1 MNKYF
6 ALRKTNR
13 MRTELLTE
21 KSQEQLK
28 EVIRY
33 LRRVSW
39 DFCGIELVR
48 SDLLDIA
55 IQANTENQ
63 ELFHSISDAKTFV
76 EEVKPS
82 LKTLRAGDYFWYV
95 APLYFF
101 FEWGVE
107 GLLLYPVIGNWVF
120 ELSVGYLMQLVVA
133 VAAFCILFRRMM
145 EQVGFPPREH
155 WLKYA
160 AWLVL
165 YIVILYGT
173 GWFFNQI
180 AGNLVLLRLPILSY
194 SVFCL
199 LLGAGL
205 YAIHFWRYGK
215 DPRLSA
221 RIYITK
227 NRPRRVGALH
237 AAGPMIYWGV
247 YPLRRKLPL
256 SPCRRSR
263 TARSFPCTW
272 PRWPLRR
279 EPAACGGRSPCP
291 ADPCPL
297 RYTCG

>member
-55 IQANTENQ
+55 IQANKENQ

-101 FEWGVE
+101 FGWGVE

-133 VAAFCILFRRMM
+133 VAAFCVLFRRMM

-173 GWFFNQI
+173 GWFFTQI
-180 AGNLVLLRLPILSY
+180 AGKIVLLRLPILSY

-199 LLGAGL
+199 VLQGESALQFCKKD
-205 YAIHFWRYGK
+205 AIDHETI
-215 DPRLSA
+215 PPPLSA
-221 RIYITK
+221 AMYSGGTACTAGAISAAERSARYCQPTRDLTG
-227 NRPRRVGALH
+227 RPKRAGTGA
-237 AAGPMIYWGV
+237 
-247 YPLRRKLPL
+247 
-256 SPCRRSR
+256 
-263 TARSFPCTW
+263 
-272 PRWPLRR
+272 
-279 EPAACGGRSPCP
+279 E
-291 ADPCPL
+291 
-297 RYTCG
+297 TC

>member
-55 IQANTENQ
+55 IQANKENQ

-101 FEWGVE
+101 FGWGVE
-107 GLLLYPVIGNWVF
+107 GLLLYPVSGVLHTVPPDDGAGG
-120 ELSVGYLMQLVVA
+120 LS
-133 VAAFCILFRRMM
+133 AAGALAEICCMAGALYRNF
-145 EQVGFPPREH
+145 VWNG
-155 WLKYA
+155 
-160 AWLVL
+160 LVL
-165 YIVILYGT
+165 YPDRG
-173 GWFFNQI
+173 
-180 AGNLVLLRLPILSY
+180 
-194 SVFCL
+194 
-199 LLGAGL
+199 
-205 YAIHFWRYGK
+205 
-215 DPRLSA
+215 
-221 RIYITK
+221 
-227 NRPRRVGALH
+227 
-237 AAGPMIYWGV
+237 
-247 YPLRRKLPL
+247 
-256 SPCRRSR
+256 
-263 TARSFPCTW
+263 
-272 PRWPLRR
+272 
-279 EPAACGGRSPCP
+279 
-291 ADPCPL
+291 
-297 RYTCG
+297 

>member
-55 IQANTENQ
+55 IQANKENQ
-63 ELFHSISDAKTFV
+63 ELFYSISDAKTFV

-101 FEWGVE
+101 FGWGVE
-107 GLLLYPVIGNWVF
+107 
-120 ELSVGYLMQLVVA
+120 
-133 VAAFCILFRRMM
+133 
-145 EQVGFPPREH
+145 GFPPREH

-173 GWFFNQI
+173 GWFFTQI
-180 AGNLVLLRLPILSY
+180 AGKIVLLRLPILSY

-205 YAIHFWRYGK
+205 YAVHFWRYGK
-215 DPRLSA
+215 DSRLSA
-221 RIYITK
+221 RI
-227 NRPRRVGALH
+227 
-237 AAGPMIYWGV
+237 
-247 YPLRRKLPL
+247 
-256 SPCRRSR
+256 
-263 TARSFPCTW
+263 
-272 PRWPLRR
+272 
-279 EPAACGGRSPCP
+279 
-291 ADPCPL
+291 
-297 RYTCG
+297 